1 MGTIIKRE
9 EKTAI
14 NNLVSNNDDNEI
26 KIEFNYINLFKRL
39 KNENEYSIFENEE
52 IYEDMINS
60 YINLVRNENIN
71 IYKKELSLEE
81 IDINNNLDNER

>member
-1 MGTIIKRE
+1 M
-9 EKTAI
+9 
-14 NNLVSNNDDNEI
+14 
-26 KIEFNYINLFKRL
+26 FKRL
-39 KNENEYSIFENEE
+39 DNENEYSIFENEE